1 MDSLLDRALGGRP
14 VAGGTRTEPT
24 GGAAARPAA
33 APAAAAPAAAP
44 AAGPVPN
51 EPGRGDIARVMGSL
65 LPGVRACAG
74 DQVGLASATVA
85 LKNDGSVVSAA
96 VAGAPFGGTPQGA
109 CMEGVIRRARF
120 TRFSAT
126 TFRFTY
132 PLAIR

>member
-1 MDSLLDRALGGRP
+1 
-14 VAGGTRTEPT
+14 
-24 GGAAARPAA
+24 
-33 APAAAAPAAAP
+33 
-44 AAGPVPN
+44 
-51 EPGRGDIARVMGSL
+51 MGSL
-65 LPGVRACAG
+65 LPGVRQCAA
-74 DQVGLASATVA
+74 DQVGLANATVA
-85 LKNDGSVVSAA
+85 LKNDGTVVSAS

>member
-1 MDSLLDRALGGRP
+1 MPTQAVQRALDQA
-14 VAGGTRTEPT
+14 VDDEVVE
-24 GGAAARPAA
+24 AAR
-33 APAAAAPAAAP
+33 
-44 AAGPVPN
+44 
-51 EPGRGDIARVMGSL
+51 EQGDAQ
-65 LPGVRACAG
+65 PAG